1 MDCADCSATNGRF
14 AEDTNAILCPLE
26 VIHPGLRTWIEE
38 FNDLARLGIH
48 CFDLVTLV
56 SVADGAGKPE
66 IGLVVAPSTGQG
78 DDVRDLQP
86 GHHKV
91 LWAET
96 VATAVAGCLTHTLV
110 HIRWNRAAYH
120 TPTTPKAGANRA
132 QPRL

>member
-1 MDCADCSATNGRF
+1 MPASYSPIAAHSQGIRVVAQMDCADCSATNGRF

-78 DDVRDLQP
+78 D
-86 GHHKV
+86 
-91 LWAET
+91 
-96 VATAVAGCLTHTLV
+96 
-110 HIRWNRAAYH
+110 
-120 TPTTPKAGANRA
+120 
-132 QPRL
+132 